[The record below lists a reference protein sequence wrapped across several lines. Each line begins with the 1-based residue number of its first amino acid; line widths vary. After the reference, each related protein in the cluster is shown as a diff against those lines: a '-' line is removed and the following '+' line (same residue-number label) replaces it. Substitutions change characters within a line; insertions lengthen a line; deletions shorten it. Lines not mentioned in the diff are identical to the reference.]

1 MVAENLCSFCGDLG
15 NLSAIMP
22 QYSLGRTERSAVRQ
36 SWKRFCGQWKGTSHG
51 WARMFLGVRRSIIR
65 FSLASGRRRCSFRK
79 PSGTHPSLNQCAE
92 PLLQR
97 SQEDLR
103 QGDQIKGAIM
113 KHPSTCL
120 VDSTKLPYPCLD
132 HRADT
137 QISEPEGYQ
146 LTCRV
151 RGYFQTE

>member
-1 MVAENLCSFCGDLG
+1 FLRRSREFKRDYAAILSWPHRAQRRASVVEKILWAVEG
-15 NLSAIMP
+15 N
-22 QYSLGRTERSAVRQ
+22 
-36 SWKRFCGQWKGTSHG
+36 FHG